1 MTQATMAPPVDSRSR
16 PMTAQERRV
25 VLASSAGT
33 IFEWYDFYLYG
44 SLASIIAKNFFS
56 NVNPTAAYIFAL
68 LAFAAGFAVRPFG
81 AMFFGR
87 LGDLVGRKYT
97 FLLTILIMGLSTFL
111 VGLLPNYHA
120 IGLTAP
126 ILLVL
131 LRLAQGLALGGEYGG
146 AAVFVG
152 EHAPQRRRGYY
163 TAWIQ
168 TTASLGLLL
177 SLLVILF
184 FRHLIGPED
193 FELYGW
199 RFPFLVSFLLLV
211 CSVWM
216 RLQLSETPAFKQI
229 KAQGR
234 SSRQPLSEAFGQ
246 WRNGKIVL
254 LALFGGTAGQAVVWY
269 TSQFYALFFLTETL
283 KVDATTANLLV
294 AGALILGAPFFVIF
308 GWLSDRV
315 GRKPIILGGCLLAAL
330 LYFPVFKALTYA
342 ANPALAQAQAAAP
355 VKVVA
360 DPKSCAFQFDP
371 IADAEFVASC
381 DIAKNILANSGVS
394 YSNEAA
400 APGTQARIAIG
411 GKEIAVFEGAGL
423 ARNELL
429 GKRAALEAEIGAA
442 IQSAGYPRTA
452 DPAQINRPVVLAL
465 LTLLVILVAMS
476 YGPIAAQLVELFP
489 TRIRYTSVSLP
500 YHIGNGWFGGF
511 LPPLAFAMVAAS
523 GNIYSG
529 LWYPVAIA
537 LMTVVIGALLL
548 PETKDRN
555 IFASD

>member
-1 MTQATMAPPVDSRSR
+1 MTQATMAQADDRGR
-16 PMTAQERRV
+16 PMTSQERRV

-81 AMFFGR
+81 AVVFGR

-120 IGLTAP
+120 IGVTAP

-146 AAVFVG
+146 AAIFVG
-152 EHAPQRRRGYY
+152 EHSPQRRRGYY
-163 TAWIQ
+163 TSWIQ

-184 FRHLIGPED
+184 FRHLIGEAD
-193 FELYGW
+193 FEAYGW
-199 RFPFLVSFLLLV
+199 RFPFLVSFALLV
-211 CSVWM
+211 ASVWM
-216 RLQLSETPAFKQI
+216 RLQLSESPAFKQM
-229 KAQGR
+229 KKLGR
-234 SSRQPLSEAFGQ
+234 GSLEPVSEAFGT
-246 WRNGKIVL
+246 WRNAKIAL

-294 AGALILGAPFFVIF
+294 AGSLILGAPFFVFF
-308 GWLSDRV
+308 GWFSDRI

-342 ANPALAQAQAAAP
+342 ANPALAQAQATSP
-355 VKVVA
+355 VRVLA
-360 DPKSCAFQFDP
+360 DPAKCTFQFDP
-371 IADAEFVASC
+371 IANAEFVTSC
-381 DIAKNILANSGVS
+381 DLAKNILANAGVS

-400 APGTQARIAIG
+400 PAGSLARILIG
-411 GKEIAVFEGAGL
+411 GKEIASFDGAGL
-423 ARNELL
+423 TKEALL
-429 GKRAALEAEIGAA
+429 QKRSALETEVTSA
-442 IQSAGYPRTA
+442 IQAAGYPRVA
-452 DPAQINRPVVLAL
+452 DPAQINKPLVLGL
-465 LTLLVILVAMS
+465 LWLLVILVAMS

-523 GNIYSG
+523 GNIYFG
-529 LWYPVAIA
+529 LWYPVGVA
-537 LMTVVIGALLL
+537 LMTFVIGLLL
-548 PETKDRN
+548 IPETKDRN